1 MVHTPS
7 LATESELPIIAMPI
21 CKMRSSFKLFILVG
35 TILRWTSEVPILCV
49 ELAVGTR
56 TDHSVFVPVSFEV
69 SSEDCPI
76 SDERSFALLLP
87 SCTLYYTGGFMGSL
101 LIPIAYFRILGPP
114 ILADIRAL
122 LACLSII
129 HTIIR
134 DQGPRDPSL
143 LHLQATHRSRSVW
156 RTGAAPLQYFRRRD
170 ANQSDLNIDVRLIP
184 ILQAA
189 GFYGVA
195 RGVVLE
201 TIAARTADVLPDMSQ
216 LATQSLHHLRDRN
229 AYKFDP
235 RQVEEQD
242 ARQDGGGED
251 AGDKG
256 GRGGGRRGR
265 AGAGRGRA
273 RSRGGCARGNGGRG
287 GGRLVDEPD
296 DDADH
301 ADHIG
306 TGEDRGPESSATAAT
321 ATVAD
326 ASAAA
331 ATATATVAEASTRP
345 AAAAAAAT
353 TTGADTS
360 TEQPPPVVQRQH
372 RIRPWHGTPE
382 VPPFDLG
389 SSSQSTQSTQPSQ
402 PATSTQPSQPATQPS
417 VPPFDVF
424 YVRRSKRAKKVPD
437 CGTGSH
443 RG

>member
-1 MVHTPS
+1 MLLFGSISFQDHMEPVPEYMDWYLPRTVRFISQLGALHT
-7 LATESELPIIAMPI
+7 
-21 CKMRSSFKLFILVG
+21 
-35 TILRWTSEVPILCV
+35 
-49 ELAVGTR
+49 
-56 TDHSVFVPVSFEV
+56 
-69 SSEDCPI
+69 
-76 SDERSFALLLP
+76 
-87 SCTLYYTGGFMGSL
+87 
-101 LIPIAYFRILGPP
+101 
-114 ILADIRAL
+114 
-122 LACLSII
+122 
-129 HTIIR
+129 
-134 DQGPRDPSL
+134 
-143 LHLQATHRSRSVW
+143 HL
-156 RTGAAPLQYFRRRD
+156 
-170 ANQSDLNIDVRLIP
+170 
-184 ILQAA
+184 
-189 GFYGVA
+189 
-195 RGVVLE
+195 GVVLE

-251 AGDKG
+251 AGDRGGRGGDRG

-265 AGAGRGRA
+265 GGAGRGRA
-273 RSRGGCARGNGGRG
+273 RGRGGRARGDGGQG

-296 DDADH
+296 DDANH
-301 ADHIG
+301 ADHLG

-331 ATATATVAEASTRP
+331 AAATATATVGETSTPP

-353 TTGADTS
+353 TTGAGDWWPSFSLGLSLPSQPVPEQQTSQMPDTS

-389 SSSQSTQSTQPSQ
+389 SSSQSTQPSQPATQPSQ
-402 PATSTQPSQPATQPS
+402 PATQPSQPATQPS

-424 YVRRSKRAKKVPD
+424 FVRRSKRAKKVPE

>member
-1 MVHTPS
+1 MLIQMNDTNR
-7 LATESELPIIAMPI
+7 I
-21 CKMRSSFKLFILVG
+21 FK
-35 TILRWTSEVPILCV
+35 
-49 ELAVGTR
+49 A
-56 TDHSVFVPVSFEV
+56 
-69 SSEDCPI
+69 
-76 SDERSFALLLP
+76 
-87 SCTLYYTGGFMGSL
+87 
-101 LIPIAYFRILGPP
+101 
-114 ILADIRAL
+114 
-122 LACLSII
+122 
-129 HTIIR
+129 IIR

-143 LHLQATHRSRSVW
+143 LHLQASHRSRSVW
-156 RTGAAPLQYFRRRD
+156 RTSAAPLQYFRRRD

-189 GFYGVA
+189 VPEYMDWYLPRTVRFISQLGA
-195 RGVVLE
+195 LHTHLGVVLE

-251 AGDKG
+251 AGDRG

-273 RSRGGCARGNGGRG
+273 RGRGGRARGNGGRG

-306 TGEDRGPESSATAAT
+306 TGEDRGPESSATDAT

-353 TTGADTS
+353 TTGAGDWWPSFSLGLSLPSQPVPEQQTSQMPDTS

>member
-1 MVHTPS
+1 MAIV
-7 LATESELPIIAMPI
+7 
-21 CKMRSSFKLFILVG
+21 
-35 TILRWTSEVPILCV
+35 
-49 ELAVGTR
+49 
-56 TDHSVFVPVSFEV
+56 
-69 SSEDCPI
+69 
-76 SDERSFALLLP
+76 
-87 SCTLYYTGGFMGSL
+87 
-101 LIPIAYFRILGPP
+101 
-114 ILADIRAL
+114 
-122 LACLSII
+122 
-129 HTIIR
+129 R

-156 RTGAAPLQYFRRRD
+156 RTGAAPSQYFRRRD

-229 AYKFDP
+229 AYRFDP

-251 AGDKG
+251 AGGRG

-265 AGAGRGRA
+265 GGAERGRA
-273 RSRGGCARGNGGRG
+273 RGRGGRARGDGGRG
-287 GGRLVDEPD
+287 SGRLVDEPD

-301 ADHIG
+301 ADHLG
-306 TGEDRGPESSATAAT
+306 TGEDRGPESDATAAT

-331 ATATATVAEASTRP
+331 AAATATATVAEASTP
-345 AAAAAAAT
+345 HAAAAATATATVAEASTPPAAAAAAT
-353 TTGADTS
+353 TTDAGDWWPSFSLGLSLPSQPVPEQQTSQMPDTS

-402 PATSTQPSQPATQPS
+402 PSQPATQPI

-424 YVRRSKRAKKVPD
+424 HVRRSKRAKKVPD

-443 RG
+443 RGLLYLSVFDDILVIGC

>member
-1 MVHTPS
+1 MIASSIS
-7 LATESELPIIAMPI
+7 LVSNLNPRDRSLYEIA
-21 CKMRSSFKLFILVG
+21 V
-35 TILRWTSEVPILCV
+35 
-49 ELAVGTR
+49 A
-56 TDHSVFVPVSFEV
+56 HSGEPE
-69 SSEDCPI
+69 
-76 SDERSFALLLP
+76 
-87 SCTLYYTGGFMGSL
+87 
-101 LIPIAYFRILGPP
+101 
-114 ILADIRAL
+114 ADA
-122 LACLSII
+122 
-129 HTIIR
+129 IIR

-156 RTGAAPLQYFRRRD
+156 RTGDAPLQYFRRRD

-195 RGVVLE
+195 QGVVLE

-216 LATQSLHHLRDRN
+216 LATKSLHHLRDRN

-242 ARQDGGGED
+242 TRQDGGGEGV
-251 AGDKG
+251 GDRG

-265 AGAGRGRA
+265 ARGRGGRA
-273 RSRGGCARGNGGRG
+273 RGSGGRG

-301 ADHIG
+301 VDEQDHLG
-306 TGEDRGPESSATAAT
+306 TGEDRGPESSTTAA
-321 ATVAD
+321 AAAVGD

-331 ATATATVAEASTRP
+331 ATATATPLPEQQTSHMP
-345 AAAAAAAT
+345 N
-353 TTGADTS
+353 TS

-372 RIRPWHGTPE
+372 RLRPWHGTPE

-389 SSSQSTQSTQPSQ
+389 SSSQSTQPSQ
-402 PATSTQPSQPATQPS
+402 PGTQRSS
-417 VPPFDVF
+417 VRVDRADPEVF
-424 YVRRSKRAKKVPD
+424 YVRRSKRDRKAPD